1 VAARYV
7 LSAYNRRA
15 LRRNVEQSRR
25 LRYPESA
32 SDSENEQPRTKIRRT
47 KPRKHQQPATVG
59 NATLNGLDIT
69 SEDRCY
75 EISVDGF
82 PYIAFSS
89 AKEYEQY
96 RSGRLTPK
104 RPLEALTGLD
114 PENKIGSKSKKSS
127 KILPQKY
134 RKRRKSKSSKASSL
148 SDSDGPLLEPGDF
161 FSLRSA
167 TPYNPDTESGDSLYS
182 DSTEYFRPHSATLR
196 EKLPAEVSK
205 SKKKRKAPKRNCRSV
220 KVGSVKKEPRDSLID
235 PRVQQVLTYQHH
247 HQHSHHHT
255 MALPLVMNPL
265 GVNWSPF
272 AIQLNDPMLM
282 ASLAGA
288 QQLALHKPLKA
299 APMSRWNSMHA
310 RIAHFI
316 FQDKKKKKSN
326 ENKNKEQG
334 RDQPETSK
342 PKDRNQKKKL
352 TNRPESVPSAFA
364 SIVSGSLSETSRSLW
379 DRQFIPNPNFSHF
392 QRFNL

>member
-47 KPRKHQQPATVG
+47 KPRKHHRPATVG

-104 RPLEALTGLD
+104 RPLEALTGPD
-114 PENKIGSKSKKSS
+114 PENKIGSKSKKIS

-205 SKKKRKAPKRNCRSV
+205 SKKKRKAPK
-220 KVGSVKKEPRDSLID
+220 
-235 PRVQQVLTYQHH
+235 HH

-334 RDQPETSK
+334 KDQPETSK
-342 PKDRNQKKKL
+342 PKDRNQKKKKL

-364 SIVSGSLSETSRSLW
+364 SIVSGSLSETSRTLW